1 MLRPLPDLPSG
12 VLGFEAVG
20 EVHSDDYRD
29 VLRPAIDSAAAS
41 GGVRLVYVLGP
52 EFDGYSAGAAWQDT
66 ELGLSHVSAFERI
79 AVVTDVGWVEHLV
92 NGFGW
97 MVPGELRRFALADR
111 DEAVRWAA
119 GAEADATPEPQPSV
133 ATAPEP
139 ETAPDPEI
147 ASAPASEPSSRPAVA
162 VTQPWAVDP
171 SEADAVAPVPEPVA
185 AAPVAPESFAAVTEP
200 AAVDPV
206 EVETPSTP
214 VSVEPA
220 TPITEPQTLTPHAP
234 FAPGADMRPGAAT
247 PAPTPPA
254 TPSVPEQWAADPTG
268 RHQHRWWNGTVWT
281 EHVADNGVSSVDP
294 LG

>member
-29 VLRPAIDSAAAS
+29 VLRPAIESASAA

-52 EFDGYSAGAAWQDT
+52 EFEGYSAGAAWQDT
-66 ELGLSHVSAFERI
+66 ELGLGHVRDFERI
-79 AVVTDVGWVEHLV
+79 AVVTDVSWVEHLV

-97 MVPGELRRFALADR
+97 MVPGELRRFASDER
-111 DEAVRWAA
+111 DEAVRWAS
-119 GAEADATPEPQPSV
+119 GAEADAATVPEPSPG
-133 ATAPEP
+133 
-139 ETAPDPEI
+139 
-147 ASAPASEPSSRPAVA
+147 PAVE
-162 VTQPWAVDP
+162 VTQPWAVEQSD
-171 SEADAVAPVPEPVA
+171 ADAVSPVHHPMA
-185 AAPVAPESFAAVTEP
+185 ADPVAPESFVAVTEP
-200 AAVDPV
+200 AAADPV
-206 EVETPSTP
+206 EIETPAAESPAPATP
-214 VSVEPA
+214 VSVQPA

-234 FAPGADMRPGAAT
+234 FSPGAAT
-247 PAPTPPA
+247 RPGVAAPAPMPPVA
-254 TPSVPEQWAADPTG
+254 PAVPEQWAADPTG